1 MRVLRLKETECFC
14 RNLRKYRMKRKLT
27 QECLACRTGFHR
39 TYISALESGKIN
51 PTLCTLVKLSR
62 ELEIDACYLL
72 INTKRMGQNGTRD
85 GNQDHEE

>member
-1 MRVLRLKETECFC
+1 MRGFESEEMECFC
-14 RNLRKYRMKRKLT
+14 RNLKKYRKKKNLT
-27 QECLACRTGFHR
+27 QECLACKAGFHR

-72 INTKRMGQNGTRD
+72 INTKRM
-85 GNQDHEE
+85 